1 MLEDDGVLMSKDIA
15 SLSVMS
21 FSSSWSLEI
30 TKYIYIK
37 TTPRLV
43 LSVYLHILNFD

>member
-1 MLEDDGVLMSKDIA
+1 MLENDGILMSKDTA
-15 SLSVMS
+15 SLSVML

-30 TKYIYIK
+30 TKCIYIK

-43 LSVYLHILNFD
+43 LSVYLHILSFD